1 VQPWR
6 EFLSEPQS
14 ITAAEAISTY
24 IEAKDRNLPQL
35 MERAFVQDCELQ
47 MQLLT
52 DAISFPSSA
61 HGLESVTDVLVRNFG
76 SQYENVRTF
85 CLSRPESNRLL
96 GFQCDWLVGMSNK
109 SDGDVRVGCGEYT
122 WDFDAAGDGRV
133 KRLLIKIEFMCVLPA
148 SYQASV
154 LQWLSAI
161 PYPWSSCHEA
171 RAGLP
176 SIDALM
182 PIAQFLRRQARN

>member
-1 VQPWR
+1 LIQTR
-6 EFLSEPQS
+6 S

-35 MERAFVQDCELQ
+35 MKRAFVQECELQ

-76 SQYENVRTF
+76 SQYENVRTV
-85 CLSRPESNRLL
+85 CLSRPESNRLPQ
-96 GFQCDWLVGMSNK
+96 FQCDWLVGMSNK
-109 SDGDVRVGCGEYT
+109 SDGDVRIGCGEYT

-148 SYQASV
+148 VYQTPV

-161 PYPWSSCHEA
+161 PYPWSSYGEA

-182 PIAQFLRRQARN
+182 PIAQFLRREARN